1 MNCNHENTSSFFFV
15 FVFSWSRQVFDT
27 RIVVERD
34 YWFRGSVNPLPL
46 SPPLS
51 VMAALTVGLLLA
63 EARRASRNER
73 AQRARGGVEPADDVY
88 RIMRVAYPGAFL
100 AMFVEGA
107 VRGAPPAAVLVTG
120 AVVFAAAKSLKWW
133 AILSLG
139 PFWTFRVIVVPGVPL
154 IAKGP
159 YRWLRHPNYVAVMGE
174 LAGVAAVTGAPVSGS
189 VAVVAFGALLIKRIA
204 VEERALR
211 TSRTAAR

>member
-1 MNCNHENTSSFFFV
+1 
-15 FVFSWSRQVFDT
+15 
-27 RIVVERD
+27 
-34 YWFRGSVNPLPL
+34 VNPLPL

-51 VMAALTVGLLLA
+51 ALAAITFGALLV

-73 AQRARGGVEPADDVY
+73 AQRARGGIEPADDVY
-88 RIMRVAYPGAFL
+88 KTMRVAYPGVFL

-107 VRGAPPAAVLVTG
+107 ARGTPAAAVLVVG
-120 AVVFAAAKSLKWW
+120 ALVFAAAKILKWW

-154 IAKGP
+154 IVKGP

-211 TSRTAAR
+211 ASRTAAR